1 MGSDGVRCEFHGTKT
16 WQAPWPDGC
25 ELDWESALE
34 VDEQVVGVCAGDTI
48 IGVAE
53 PGQDATAWWRTGGP
67 TVTIADAQLTL
78 VVLPYGTALAVG
90 QMRCDSATTGVTCR
104 NLTTGHGFSMARE
117 AYSIF

>member
-1 MGSDGVRCEFHGTKT
+1 MGSGGVRCEFHGTKT

-48 IGVAE
+48 ISVAE
-53 PGQDATAWWRTGGP
+53 PGQAATAWWRTGGP